1 MMLRLLASVGGGVA
15 GEAAADSLV
24 NLNQDDEPAARH

>member
-1 MMLRLLASVGGGVA
+1 MMLRLLASVGGEG

-24 NLNQDDEPAARH
+24 NLNQDGEPAARL